1 MHAKHSERGSILL
14 LTALSMVVLLGIT
27 ALAIDASFMFTERN
41 RLASA
46 ADAAAKSTALEIF
59 HGTNVNLQA
68 YANREV
74 VTHGYTPSPDGDTD
88 VTVYNPPVAGLHTGD
103 AKYVEVV
110 VGRTTATFFGTVLG
124 WSSLRPVARAVA
136 GTSPSPVC
144 IYVLGTTADAL
155 SLANNVV
162 VNMPNCGIADSG
174 GADVGVSA
182 NTRIITAGV
191 SIASGS
197 CPSATNMPN
206 CHNAGPPAIDPML
219 AVPPLAQPANGAQ
232 SACPSENVI
241 AANTTL
247 TINPGTYCGFKFM
260 DNSTLVMNSGEYY
273 ISGRIYNRNPGTTM
287 TWNGSR
293 VLIYLAGPNGQVDID
308 SNDVTIDLSARVGG
322 TYNGIL
328 FYQQRG
334 NTRDASLSKNNASS
348 MTMSGAL
355 YFPDAD
361 LSVKNNNGVVTND
374 CTVIVAKTLDFNN
387 NSNLTNTCLAY
398 NGSPLQTVSLA
409 E

>member
-1 MHAKHSERGSILL
+1 MHAKHSERGSVLL
-14 LTALSMVVLLGIT
+14 LTALSMVALLGMV
-27 ALAIDASFMFTERN
+27 ALAVDASFMYTERN
-41 RLASA
+41 RLAAA
-46 ADAAAKSTALEIF
+46 ADSAAKSAAWELRRGGSNI
-59 HGTNVNLQA
+59 QA
-68 YANREV
+68 FANREV
-74 VTHGYTPSPDGDTD
+74 AVHGFAPNPGGDTD
-88 VTVYNPPVAGLHTGD
+88 VTVAIPPDSGAFVGQSGY
-103 AKYVEVV
+103 AKVT
-110 VGRTTATFFGTVLG
+110 VGRTTPTVFGTILG
-124 WSSLRPVARAVA
+124 WANLRPVVTATA

-144 IYVLGTTADAL
+144 IYVLGTASDAL

-162 VNMPNCGIADSG
+162 VNMPNCGIIDSG
-174 GADVGVSA
+174 GAAVGNSA
-182 NTRIITAGV
+182 NTRITTAGV
-191 SIASGS
+191 SLASGS
-197 CPSATNMPN
+197 CPNASNMPN
-206 CHNAGPPAIDPML
+206 CLTGGPPAVDPLL
-219 AVPPLAQPANGAQ
+219 AVPPLTQPANGTQ

-247 TINPGTYCGFKFM
+247 TIDPGTYCGFKFM

-293 VLIYLAGPNGQVDID
+293 VLIYLAGPDGQVDID
-308 SNDVTIDLSARVGG
+308 SNDVTIDLSARIGG

-334 NTRDASLSKNNASS
+334 NTRAASLSKNNANS

-387 NSNLTNTCLAY
+387 NSNLTNTCGAY
-398 NGSPLQTVSLA
+398 SGSPLMTVTIA